1 MYKRIRTHKF
11 DIKLNRSPCELQK
24 FRPTLVHVHIATE
37 VLDTLHPGAKGLCFI
52 IKIWLVTLTDE
63 NALARCG
70 WIPK

>member
-1 MYKRIRTHKF
+1 MSCKNYG
-11 DIKLNRSPCELQK
+11 LLWYM
-24 FRPTLVHVHIATE
+24 HIATE

-52 IKIWLVTLTDE
+52 IKIWLVTMTVE